1 MVYDVGLVLVWSINY
16 RCQPMPGNGGQTRS
30 SLMNLTT
37 SLANMV
43 TKHNI
48 YLGDL
53 PYSLSLNNDPLL
65 VKEYSISFLPASP
78 SFRSR
83 TFEGFFE
90 LTRHPASALNL
101 SL

>member
-16 RCQPMPGNGGQTRS
+16 RCQPMTGNGGQTRS

-48 YLGDL
+48 YLAIQ
-53 PYSLSLNNDPLL
+53 PQPQQ
-65 VKEYSISFLPASP
+65 
-78 SFRSR
+78 
-83 TFEGFFE
+83 
-90 LTRHPASALNL
+90 
-101 SL
+101 